1 MLKIESDSGTESE
14 NGSGGDVE
22 IPFDPE
28 KIVVRTRNVV
38 IDQVVSRINHG
49 EIDLAPDF
57 QRMPG
62 IWDCTRQSRFI
73 ESLLLRIPIP
83 VFYVSADWEDNW
95 HVVDGV
101 QRISSFYSY
110 ISGKFE
116 LAHLEYMTDLN
127 EKTFCDLPRSMQR
140 RICETQLVINVIERE
155 TSEEVMFNIF
165 RRINTGGMPLN
176 SQEIRHAVN
185 PGPVRAYLKRLAET
199 DEFRKATNYEIKPER
214 MGDRECVLRFL
225 AFHIGP
231 WERYKIGNLDG
242 YLVSAMAKINE
253 MSEME
258 REDLVCDF
266 KKAMN
271 ASIAVFGKNAFRKR
285 YEICNPAH
293 RPINKALFEAWSV
306 GFARRSQGQLNM
318 LFEKRE
324 DVVRQFVELMTTDE
338 KFHDSISAST
348 GSVARVK
355 LRFEMID
362 KLIGKH
368 SADA

>member
-1 MLKIESDSGTESE
+1 MLKTESDSGTELE
-14 NGSGGDVE
+14 IGSGGDVE

-28 KIVVRTRNVV
+28 KIVVHTRNVV
-38 IDQVVSRINHG
+38 VDQVVSRINHG

-83 VFYVSADWEDNW
+83 VFYVAADWEDNW
-95 HVVDGV
+95 YVVDGV

-110 ISGKFE
+110 VSCKFE
-116 LAHLEYMTDLN
+116 LTHLEYMTYFN
-127 EKTFCDLPRSMQR
+127 QKAFHDLPRSMQR
-140 RICETQLVINVIERE
+140 RISETQLVVNVIEQE

-176 SQEIRHAVN
+176 SQEIRHAVH

-242 YLVSAMAKINE
+242 YLVTAMAKINE
-253 MSEME
+253 MSEIE
-258 REDLVCDF
+258 REKLFCDF

-271 ASIAVFGKNAFRKR
+271 ASIAIFGKNAFRKR
-285 YEICNPAH
+285 YEIYDPEH

-306 GFARRSQGQLNM
+306 GLARRSQDELNM

-324 DVVRQFVELMTTDE
+324 NVIRQFVELLTTD
-338 KFHDSISAST
+338 KRFGDSISSST

-355 LRFEMID
+355 TRFEIID
-362 KLIGKH
+362 KLIGENV
-368 SADA
+368 SNA

>member
-1 MLKIESDSGTESE
+1 MLETENDSGTEPE
-14 NGSGGDVE
+14 IGSSDDVE

-38 IDQVVSRINHG
+38 VDQVVSRINHG

-62 IWDCTRQSRFI
+62 IWNSTRQSRFI

-83 VFYVSADWEDNW
+83 VFYVAADSEDNW

-110 ISGKFE
+110 ISGKFG
-116 LAHLEYMTDLN
+116 LTHLEYMTYFN
-127 EKTFCDLPRSMQR
+127 EKMFHDLPRSMQR
-140 RICETQLVINVIERE
+140 RIGETQLVVNVIERE

-176 SQEIRHAVN
+176 SQEIRHAVH

-214 MGDRECVLRFL
+214 MSDRECVLRFL

-242 YLVSAMAKINE
+242 YLVTAMTKINE
-253 MSEME
+253 MSEIE
-258 REDLVCDF
+258 REKLFCDF

-271 ASIAVFGKNAFRKR
+271 ASIAIFGKYAFRKR
-285 YEICNPAH
+285 YEIWDLEH

-306 GFARRSQGQLNM
+306 GFARRSQDELNV
-318 LFEKRE
+318 LFEKKVS
-324 DVVRQFVELMTTDE
+324 VVGRFVKLMATD
-338 KFHDSISAST
+338 KTFHDSISAST
-348 GSVARVK
+348 GSAARVRT
-355 LRFEMID
+355 RFEMID
-362 KLIGKH
+362 KLIGEIVV
-368 SADA
+368 DA